1 VQVHDGGM
9 EGELDEENT
18 KREEEMERGME
29 VVREIEWMEG
39 VMRIEVEKKVEW
51 VKKWRKG
58 VDGRR
63 R

>member
-1 VQVHDGGM
+1 MQVHDGGM

>member
-1 VQVHDGGM
+1 M

>member
-1 VQVHDGGM
+1 M

-39 VMRIEVEKKVEW
+39 VMRIEVENKVEW